1 MQSRCPA
8 GGTAFGSSNF
18 ETRCEQ
24 SPFAAGTRSFRAPAM
39 ANRLINLVASFRS
52 VYPDKRPPEA
62 VSHGDVASTCPQ
74 KMTRVSGPPN
84 SAPDNDICAMNAVI
98 LGDSFA
104 EPLHLKHCAVLLHSL
119 CALWPTWMDTSL
131 KRTELRL
138 WTHGIFTW
146 LCSLNI
152 IGPQRSGIRQKRHA
166 EALNSL
172 TFR

>member
-1 MQSRCPA
+1 MIFRTDRSCPRKRIATLLVPSFDDLHSDFQLDHNIRRSMQSRCPA

-84 SAPDNDICAMNAVI
+84 SARGEGTCGMNTCN
-98 LGDSFA
+98 SRRQ
-104 EPLHLKHCAVLLHSL
+104 L
-119 CALWPTWMDTSL
+119 C
-131 KRTELRL
+131 RTV
-138 WTHGIFTW
+138 T
-146 LCSLNI
+146 
-152 IGPQRSGIRQKRHA
+152 
-166 EALNSL
+166 
-172 TFR
+172 